1 LKCCSGGGRGGW
13 SEEGWQEGARGM
25 RFVRARDGDGCRI
38 ERGEGWRMGGKEG
51 EREGTREVVER
62 EREWEYI

>member
-1 LKCCSGGGRGGW
+1 
-13 SEEGWQEGARGM
+13 M

-51 EREGTREVVER
+51 ERKGTREVVER